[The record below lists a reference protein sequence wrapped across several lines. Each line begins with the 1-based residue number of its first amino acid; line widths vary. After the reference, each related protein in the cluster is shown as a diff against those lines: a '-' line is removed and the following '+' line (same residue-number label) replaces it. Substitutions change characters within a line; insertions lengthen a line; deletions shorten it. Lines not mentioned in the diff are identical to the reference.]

1 MKAADFLSQTQAIIR
16 ERGEQYG
23 DARTNMA
30 DTARRWSGVLG
41 VPVTPAQVA
50 VMMIELKLSRLKSG
64 MAGAGLDS
72 MTDIAGYAAILAELA
87 TD

>member
-64 MAGAGLDS
+64 MTGAGLDS
-72 MTDIAGYAAILAELA
+72 MTDIAGYAAILAELT

>member
-1 MKAADFLSQTQAIIR
+1 MKAADFLAQTQAIIR

-50 VMMIELKLSRLKSG
+50 VMMIE
-64 MAGAGLDS
+64 
-72 MTDIAGYAAILAELA
+72 
-87 TD
+87 

>member
-1 MKAADFLSQTQAIIR
+1 MKSADFLAQTQAIIR

-30 DTARRWSGVLG
+30 DTARRWSGVVG

-50 VMMIELKLSRLKSG
+50 VMMIELKLSR
-64 MAGAGLDS
+64 MQAGIKLDS
-72 MTDIAGYAAILAELA
+72 VADIAGYAAILAELT

>member
-1 MKAADFLSQTQAIIR
+1 MKAADFLAQTQAIIR

-41 VPVTPAQVA
+41 IPVTPAQVA
-50 VMMIELKLSRLKSG
+50 VMMIELKLSRMKTG
-64 MAGAGLDS
+64 IGLDS
-72 MTDIAGYAAILAELA
+72 VTDIAGYAAILAELI